1 MHLGFRRWRCLCRKR
16 SVWDRCML
24 GNWRDLSR
32 PGKTRGQTV
41 TCTPTQPVARE
52 EMAELKIGM
61 LAYFGYLPFA
71 PF

>member
-1 MHLGFRRWRCLCRKR
+1 
-16 SVWDRCML
+16 ML

-32 PGKTRGQTV
+32 LGKTRGQTV

-52 EMAELKIGM
+52 EMAEEKIGM
-61 LAYFGYLPFA
+61 LAYFGYLPFT